1 MKLEEQHMQYSME
14 TPKCKTED
22 LSFENHS
29 LTANLSVQDYM
40 AQLENNERLSS
51 CSEQSAVGNNRY
63 NIDRTFS
70 SIYPQQT
77 NAPCLDP
84 EQDVK
89 QEIIRPS
96 SFAQRNL
103 LNKRPWAEIADA
115 NIYNHSKK
123 SRYYP
128 HNSENNTIPV
138 SVNQDIENN
147 NASNLAETNEKL
159 CSDNNSSPRGTD
171 KTDDNKEKDSNSSK
185 KIGAGMRRLEK
196 PPFSYIALIVM
207 AIQSSPTKRLTLNE
221 IYQYLQQRFAFFRG
235 EYTGWKNSVR
245 HNLSLN
251 DCFIKERKECGKPG
265 KGHFWTVDPDS
276 VTVFQDGSSKRRPRG
291 FRRKCQ
297 DMKRYSMYYQ
307 GVPGAPVMSYEMM
320 NQGMMNQGNLPCG
333 PLTENALANFLQPYQ
348 TDPEELLKRNP
359 MLAVRRNRGM
369 PFPPYYF
376 QNGPA
381 AGLLGYDGMGQQNPN
396 LPTGSSGANMAGLQ
410 NYFSAEQMMIGAGPS
425 HYSYPLT
432 SNSPAINFSSVG
444 MQSNSHYM
452 SNCAVSPS
460 TAINS
465 VSPMNSQSNGSDFG
479 GIATTAP
486 PAVVYGNS
494 QPDIGGSWPGMCGVN
509 SAEQYM
515 KQSPLSPASS
525 TTGSMSPNILTPNT
539 PGETYTP
546 TGSEQV
552 CPRLLSSDSSEIQ
565 TPGKFSF
572 RI

>member
-14 TPKCKTED
+14 TPKSKIED

-51 CSEQSAVGNNRY
+51 CSEQSAMGNNRY

-70 SIYPQQT
+70 TIYQQQT

-84 EQDVK
+84 EQDVSEEK
-89 QEIIRPS
+89 FNPS
-96 SFAQRNL
+96 SFAQKNL
-103 LNKRPWAEIADA
+103 LNKRPWAEIADV
-115 NIYNHSKK
+115 NTYNHAKK

-128 HNSENNTIPV
+128 HNSENNAIAV
-138 SVNQDIENN
+138 SVNQDIKNN
-147 NASNLAETNEKL
+147 NVNNLAETKEL
-159 CSDNNSSPRGTD
+159 CSDNNSSPSGTD
-171 KTDDNKEKDSNSSK
+171 KTDDNKEKDSNSPK

-207 AIQSSPTKRLTLNE
+207 AIQSSPTKQLTLNE

-251 DCFIKERKECGKPG
+251 DCFIKQPKGFGKPG
-265 KGHFWTVDPDS
+265 KGHYWTVDPAS

-297 DMKRYSMYYQ
+297 DMQRYSMYYQ
-307 GVPGAPVMSYEMM
+307 GMPSTPVMGYD
-320 NQGMMNQGNLPCG
+320 MMNQGNLPCG

-348 TDPEELLKRNP
+348 TDADELLKRNP
-359 MLAVRRNRGM
+359 RLAVRRNRGM

-381 AGLLGYDGMGQQNPN
+381 AGLLGYEGMGQHNPN

-410 NYFSAEQMMIGAGPS
+410 NYFTAEQMMIGAGPP

-432 SNSPAINFSSVG
+432 SSSPAINFSSVG

-452 SNCAVSPS
+452 ANCAVSAS
-460 TAINS
+460 ATINS
-465 VSPMNSQSNGSDFG
+465 VPPMNSQANGSDFG

-494 QPDIGGSWPGMCGVN
+494 QPDISGPWPGMCGVN

-525 TTGSMSPNILTPNT
+525 ATGSMSPNTLTPST
-539 PGETYTP
+539 PNETNYTP

-552 CPRLLSSDSSEIQ
+552 CPSLLSSDSSEIQ

-572 RI
+572 IV